1 MTILC
6 VPSPSDVATLPAAAA
21 PLARALRLP
30 LAATLLFDAAE
41 QSDPASPADVE
52 SAWRAAT
59 EALAATL
66 PPGVQS
72 AGLALRL
79 NGEPPWAP
87 PVRLAIATGA
97 RLLAIDAREGPGLSS
112 LGEIVR
118 AAPVPVLAIGPR
130 YVQLE
135 GAPVRI
141 VTLTDGSSDA
151 ATIGPA
157 LAALLAG
164 TDVPV
169 QLLAIEIPAL
179 GEHPT
184 ERDLEL
190 ALGLET
196 LAAAMPQVTIV
207 HRRIEPAR
215 AFESVAAAVIR
226 VAREHG
232 ATHIALAT
240 HGRGRALRFLLGSV
254 AEALV
259 RSSPLPLLL
268 VAPTGGQSSD

>member
-6 VPSPSDVATLPAAAA
+6 VPSPSDVATLLAAAA

-30 LAATLLFDAAE
+30 LAATLLFDAAA
-41 QSDPASPADVE
+41 QSDPERPADVE
-52 SAWRAAT
+52 SAKRAAT

-97 RLLAIDAREGPGLSS
+97 RLLAIDAREGPGLTA
-112 LGEIVR
+112 LGQIVR
-118 AAPVPVLAIGPR
+118 TAPVPVLAAGPR
-130 YVQLE
+130 LRQPTPSSPRVI
-135 GAPVRI
+135 A
-141 VTLTDGSSDA
+141 LTDGSPDA

-157 LAALLAG
+157 LAGLLAG

-169 QLLAIEIPAL
+169 QLLAIEIPVL
-179 GEHPT
+179 GEHPA

-190 ALGLET
+190 ATGLET
-196 LAAAMPQVTIV
+196 LAAAMPGVAIV
-207 HRRIEPAR
+207 HRSIEPAR
-215 AFESVAAAVIR
+215 AFESIAAAVLR
-226 VAREHG
+226 VAEETG

-254 AEALV
+254 AESLLRASPVPLILA
-259 RSSPLPLLL
+259 RSSP
-268 VAPTGGQSSD
+268 